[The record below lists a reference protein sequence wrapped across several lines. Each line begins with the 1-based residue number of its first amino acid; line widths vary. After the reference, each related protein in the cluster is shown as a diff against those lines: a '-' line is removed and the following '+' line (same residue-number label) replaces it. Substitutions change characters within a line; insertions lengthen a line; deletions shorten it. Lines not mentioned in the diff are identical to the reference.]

1 MKKAVLIAGSIF
13 FYIAAFLALWEL
25 LFRGLVSNT
34 FIFWSFPLVTGA
46 YFLLAGELFCKR
58 LSMRRLSLWLWMNG
72 IGYPLCWVL
81 LLLRIPFLLYA
92 FVIFVFLL
100 PMTVILALFS
110 LFLAVVMLG
119 VRRMLQK

>member
-58 LSMRRLSLWLWMNG
+58 LSMRRLSLWL
-72 IGYPLCWVL
+72 
-81 LLLRIPFLLYA
+81 RIPFLLYA